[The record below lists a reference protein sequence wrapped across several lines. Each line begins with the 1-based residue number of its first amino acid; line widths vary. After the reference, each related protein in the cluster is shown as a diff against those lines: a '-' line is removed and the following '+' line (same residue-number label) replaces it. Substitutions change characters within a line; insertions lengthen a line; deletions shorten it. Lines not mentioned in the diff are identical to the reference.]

1 MRARVGAVL
10 IGSARRLH
18 ARWKAEPLVRN
29 SAYLMLTTVVNGAV
43 GYVYWIVAARLGTTT
58 EVGVATAAIAILFL
72 TSMATNL
79 GIGPALI
86 QALPRVGH
94 DDRRWSSM
102 VNASIVV
109 AFAAGVVGS
118 AIVATTLPM
127 VLPRF
132 DAVLRSPFPFA
143 MFVLGAGLFS
153 ATLIADC
160 VFVSERRGARM
171 LVRNI
176 VFALGKLALI
186 VVPVLLGM
194 RLSASVIVTSFVL
207 GTVMSLGVA
216 LVQLHG
222 LGRTYRRTLAGG
234 AEAWRALRG
243 NLAAHHLTWL
253 GANLPQYVLPPIVV
267 ARLTASDNAFFSMA
281 WTVGGVFFTVS
292 PAAAAALFV
301 EGASSQDRLG
311 RSTRKSAVLITGLLG
326 PAMLVFLLF
335 GSQIMRLFG
344 AEYSRPTQTLLRIL
358 VVSAIPD
365 GVTNL
370 YTSVLRVRRRIRTA
384 AALNLFM
391 AVVALGGAWILLPRL
406 GVSGA
411 GWAWIT
417 AQTLGALVVGVLV
430 LRDRRATPV
439 QVVVQAVEPAP
450 LAMAS
455 MSSA

>member
-1 MRARVGAVL
+1 MRARVGDVVIA
-10 IGSARRLH
+10 SARRVH
-18 ARWKAEPLVRN
+18 ARWKSEPLVRN

-43 GYVYWIVAARLGTTT
+43 GYVYWIAAARLGTTT

-118 AIVATTLPM
+118 AAVVGILPAL
-127 VLPRF
+127 LPRF
-132 DAVLRSPFPFA
+132 DHLLRSPFPMS
-143 MFVLGAGLFS
+143 MFILGAGLFS

-160 VFVSERRGARM
+160 VFISERRGARM
-171 LVRNI
+171 LVRNS
-176 VFALGKLALI
+176 VFAVGKLGLVI
-186 VVPVLLGM
+186 VPVVVGM
-194 RLSASVIVTSFVL
+194 RLTASVIVTSFVL
-207 GTVMSLGVA
+207 GTLVSLLVA

-222 LGRTYRRTLAGG
+222 LGHTYQRSLAGG
-234 AEAWRALRG
+234 AEAWRSLRG

-267 ARLTASDNAFFSMA
+267 ARLTATDNAFFSMA
-281 WTVGGVFFTVS
+281 WTVGGVFFMVS

-301 EGASSQDRLG
+301 EGSSAGNRLG
-311 RSTRKSAVLITGLLG
+311 HSTRKSALLITGLLG
-326 PAMLVFLLF
+326 PAMIVFLLF

-358 VVSAIPD
+358 VLSAIPD

-370 YTSVLRVRRRIRTA
+370 YTSVLRVRRRVRTA
-384 AALNLFM
+384 AALNVFM
-391 AVVALGGAWILLPRL
+391 AVIALGGAWVLLPRV
-406 GVSGA
+406 GVAGA
-411 GWAWIT
+411 GWAWIG
-417 AQTLGALVVGVLV
+417 AQSLGALAVGVLV
-430 LRDRRATPV
+430 LRDRRVPREQPMT
-439 QVVVQAVEPAP
+439 QAVEPAP
-450 LAMAS
+450 RVMAS